1 MVTKPIK
8 IMLPSHC
15 KDTALFQKFG
25 ASAFGNLWLIVNLIQ
40 TTRTV
45 NLNKLKHEMGALLQ
59 RKKGKITTSDSH
71 YKRLIRFFDEFSDNK
86 EFCLEV
92 AVILAQMLSK
102 KGSKLLVLDGTKWDK
117 ADDHIHYM
125 MLSILVRGVAIPI
138 YFIDLEKAG
147 ASSQEERINFIEN
160 VLQKLQLKGMTLLGD
175 REYVGKEWFKS
186 LIKNKL
192 GFNIRTRK
200 GDYKEAFNE
209 AQGKSYDKCW
219 DKCLTNQKIISKT
232 FVLDG
237 ITLKL
242 VFAPN
247 RDPKS
252 EDPVVVIIT
261 TWADK
266 KKVAQ
271 SYLMRWNI
279 ERMFRQLK
287 TDGFNLEANNLGSSA
302 RRNLLTMLV
311 CIAYSIT
318 IRVAIDEKVKSPMV
332 VRKDGTTHARKSLF
346 QMGLDLLA
354 SYRRTMTDFIK
365 LVSNMIKAKNNPILA
380 NV

>member
-1 MVTKPIK
+1 
-8 IMLPSHC
+8 MLPSHR
-15 KDTALFQKFG
+15 KDTALYQKFG
-25 ASAFGNLWLIVNLIQ
+25 ESAFYNLWLIVNLIQ

-59 RKKGKITTSDSH
+59 RKNGKETSSNSH
-71 YKRLIRFFDEFSDNK
+71 YKRLIRFFDEFSDNE

-92 AVILAQMLSK
+92 AVILAQMLAK
-102 KGSKLLVLDGTKWDK
+102 KGSQTLILDGTKWDK
-117 ADDHIHYM
+117 ADVHIHYL

-138 YFIDLEKAG
+138 FFIDLEKAG
-147 ASSQEERINFIEN
+147 ASSQEERIAFIEN
-160 VLQKLQLKGMTLLGD
+160 VLGKLKLKGMTLLGD

-186 LIKNKL
+186 LIDNKL

-200 GDYKEAFNE
+200 GDYAESFSEAG
-209 AQGKSYDKCW
+209 GKSYDECW
-219 DKCLTNQKIISKT
+219 NACLTKQKVIGKT
-232 FVLDG
+232 FALDG
-237 ITLKL
+237 MTLKL

-261 TWADK
+261 TWSDK

-271 SYLMRWNI
+271 SYLGRWNI
-279 ERMFRQLK
+279 ERMFRHLK
-287 TDGFNLEANNLGSSA
+287 TDGFDLEVNNLGTST

-311 CIAYSIT
+311 CIAYAIT
-318 IRVAIDEKVKSPMV
+318 IRIAMDEKVKSTIV
-332 VRKDGTTHARKSLF
+332 ERKDGTTHARKSLF
-346 QMGLDLLA
+346 QMGLELLA
-354 SYRRTMTDFIK
+354 SHRRTMVKFIK
-365 LVSNMIKAKNNPILA
+365 LVSKMINSKNNPILP